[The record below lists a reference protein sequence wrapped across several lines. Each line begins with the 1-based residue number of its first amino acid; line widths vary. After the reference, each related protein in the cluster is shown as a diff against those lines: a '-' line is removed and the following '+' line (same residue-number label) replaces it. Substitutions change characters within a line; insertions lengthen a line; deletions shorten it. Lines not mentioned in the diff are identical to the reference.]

1 MAKSDRAADQRWIES
16 NRQER
21 LDSTQRNAFLAAQ
34 RARRDARA
42 PIPHAMEGFGIQF
55 RIFAGI
61 ILAVVAA
68 GLILYFRQKG

>member
-21 LDSTQRNAFLAAQ
+21 LDATQRNAFLAAQ
-34 RARRDARA
+34 RARRDARK

-61 ILAVVAA
+61 ILVVVVA

>member
-1 MAKSDRAADQRWIES
+1 MAKSDRASDQRWIES

-21 LDSTQRNAFLAAQ
+21 LDSIQRNAFLAAQ
-34 RARRDARA
+34 RARRDAQK

-61 ILAVVAA
+61 IVAVVVA
-68 GLILYFRQKG
+68 GLALYFFKT